1 MIVTLK
7 SHTMT
12 VKVLNSY
19 DKCEKSH
26 VPHPKNGWEHDFL
39 CNSDV
44 LF

>member
-1 MIVTLK
+1 LLV
-7 SHTMT
+7 T

-26 VPHPKNGWEHDFL
+26 VPHLKNGWEHDFL